1 MANYTP
7 RVCAICGREYK
18 PASPSSKYCSREC
31 QMEAERQR
39 DRARY
44 AKRLEREGWR
54 KEPKQTSEPLRG
66 LPDELTGKHPGDY
79 ARRQTADTIEKYA
92 RITLSG
98 GTRTMTAQDKE
109 LQDLRRAHDDL
120 KAEFDR
126 IAAEETKLL
135 HLIGICRKTIQ
146 SQAETIADLTEE
158 LEGKFTQRARA

>member
-1 MANYTP
+1 MKDYTP

-18 PASPSSKYCSREC
+18 PLAPSSKYCSREC
-31 QMEAERQR
+31 QAEAERRR

-44 AKRLEREGWR
+44 TVRKEREGWR
-54 KEPKQTSEPLRG
+54 KKNIIEAPALRT
-66 LPDELTGKHPGDY
+66 LSDAATGKHPGDY
-79 ARRQTADTIEKYA
+79 AKRQQADTIEKYA

-98 GTRTMTAQDKE
+98 GQQRMTAQDKE

-135 HLIGICRKTIQ
+135 HLIGICRRTIQ

>member
-1 MANYTP
+1 MVNYTP

-54 KEPKQTSEPLRG
+54 KKNITETPPPRTLS
-66 LPDELTGKHPGDY
+66 DELTGKHPGDY
-79 ARRQTADTIEKYA
+79 AKRQQADTIEKYA

-98 GTRTMTAQDKE
+98 GTRNMTAQDKE

-135 HLIGICRKTIQ
+135 HLIEICRRTIKE
-146 SQAETIADLTEE
+146 QADTIADLTEE